1 MQPFETLFRKSN
13 GQPVLYDGRTIRLF
27 DRVAVRDGQKLKIV
41 FEGVNA
47 DWRQGVSMDIDG
59 SFEVNEQNI
68 KKSIVL
74 WHDTAPREVVLK
86 VRTKKSELLVN
97 NVWDTGNGL
106 MHSGHNGAAMI
117 VEETASGRRYKCN
130 DGLPDDDFD
139 DLVFRIEFIK

>member
-1 MQPFETLFRKSN
+1 
-13 GQPVLYDGRTIRLF
+13 
-27 DRVAVRDGQKLKIV
+27 
-41 FEGVNA
+41 
-47 DWRQGVSMDIDG
+47 MDIDG